1 LYDWLGGP
9 NGSVLGCQ
17 IAIEVLMLLLYLF
30 ARTLARKAFGRAPSY
45 EARTL
50 FMFLLLSDGARAP
63 GLYQLLR
70 LVDYFQVATYGV
82 LTHLFELYFEAF
94 FPMNV

>member
-1 LYDWLGGP
+1 LYGWLGGP

-45 EARTL
+45 EARVL
-50 FMFLLLSDGARAP
+50 FMYLLLSDGERAP
-63 GLYQLLR
+63 GLCQNS
-70 LVDYFQVATYGV
+70 DQSIIFK
-82 LTHLFELYFEAF
+82 
-94 FPMNV
+94 